1 VEKYEQYEW
10 EISKMSVLEKFFNRK
25 TYLNFTRELKK
36 LEGDYM
42 FIEQIINA
50 ASALKMA
57 EILAKKKEEENNR
70 IIKQPGSY

>member
-1 VEKYEQYEW
+1 
-10 EISKMSVLEKFFNRK
+10 MSALEKFFNRK

-50 ASALKMA
+50 ASTLKMA
-57 EILAKKKEEENNR
+57 EILAKKKAAENNR
-70 IIKQPGSY
+70 IIKQPGLY